1 MFVSSREC
9 ESDDTPPDPVES
21 WRNLNRKVEVMRTT
35 VCLLPAALLTVG
47 SAEID
52 SQTRAAASQPIRQI
66 DHIMI
71 RTGSPQ
77 QLYAFF
83 TETLE
88 LPVAWPI
95 TSPRAG
101 VVTGG
106 VGFGNVN
113 VEAIQF
119 PGQTDSR
126 PRLVG
131 FAFEPSGLEES
142 LSELNRR
149 GITVGQPRPL
159 TAVGPDGSKSTLWTN
174 VTLPQFSDADSSASA
189 TMHIFLS
196 EYSPS
201 YVNVEQR
208 RFRLR
213 EQLVE
218 RNGGPLGVV
227 DVKEVI
233 IGATDVEMAR
243 RLWQRLLDPAGS
255 AASHTWQV
263 GDGPAIRLVSAAE
276 DRIQTLVVR
285 VASLDRAKAFLR
297 NRQLLGA
304 ESDGQAAID
313 PSKIGGVDI
322 RLVEK

>member
-1 MFVSSREC
+1 
-9 ESDDTPPDPVES
+9 
-21 WRNLNRKVEVMRTT
+21 MRTT
-35 VCLLPAALLTVG
+35 VCLLSVALLSVG
-47 SAEID
+47 GAEIP
-52 SQTRAAASQPIRQI
+52 SQTRSAASQPIRQI

-71 RTGSPQ
+71 RTGAPQ
-77 QLYAFF
+77 ELYAFF
-83 TETLE
+83 TDTLQ

-113 VEAIQF
+113 IEAIQF
-119 PGQTDSR
+119 PGQTDNR

-149 GITVGQPRPL
+149 GITFGEPRPL

-174 VTLPQFSDADSSASA
+174 VTLPQFSDADSPANA

-196 EYSPS
+196 EYRPV
-201 YVNVEQR
+201 YVNVEER
-208 RFRLR
+208 RARLR
-213 EQLVE
+213 KQLLE
-218 RNGGPLGVV
+218 RSGGPLGVV

-233 IGATDVEMAR
+233 IGAPDLERAR

-255 AASHTWQV
+255 ATSHTWHV
-263 GDGPAIRLVSAAE
+263 GDGPGIRLVSATE
-276 DRIQTLVVR
+276 DRVQTIVVG
-285 VASLDRAKAFLR
+285 VASLARAKAFLR
-297 NRQLLGA
+297 DKRLLGGDT
-304 ESDGQAAID
+304 DGQAAIE
-313 PSKIGGVDI
+313 PSKVGGLDI